1 MKTRMSWP
9 QFFSP
14 EFLVE
19 MIIYAGI
26 FYVVD
31 WAIKKGAWALKKRKL
46 TRNESRFLWLIEIL
60 IYMVIMIL
68 RARNFL

>member
-1 MKTRMSWP
+1 MSWLKLL
-9 QFFSP
+9 SP

-26 FYVVD
+26 TYGVD
-31 WAIKKGAWALKKRKL
+31 WAIKKGVWALKKRKL
-46 TRNESRFLWLIEIL
+46 TRNESHFLASIEIL
-60 IYMVIMIL
+60 IYGVIMIL